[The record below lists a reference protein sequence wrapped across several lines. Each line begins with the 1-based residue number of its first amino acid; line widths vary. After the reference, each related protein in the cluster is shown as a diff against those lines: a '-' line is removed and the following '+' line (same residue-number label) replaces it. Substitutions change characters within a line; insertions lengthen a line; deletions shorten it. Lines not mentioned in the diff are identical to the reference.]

1 MNKKSASTFTTRASG
16 IVLLPLVCLLAVTL
30 SADAFVLPNN
40 AAVTVVSSNRSSRRH
55 FQLFVTSA
63 LAPNSSP
70 DDIVATKK
78 LQLKSQIRKEGGLFA
93 FNTKFGALNP
103 YAVWY
108 GVTSI
113 ALGLFWF
120 VALIGCELLYKVTNG
135 RVDKLKR
142 LPAFFSQIWGESL
155 LKVALVTPEMW
166 ERTSSR
172 LFTKG
177 RFFFDV
183 SVQVS
188 LCRFLSRSHQL
199 MILSSLHRT
208 MYIALQQPSSD
219 VCCQSQFVVGH
230 SVYWTHYW
238 VAKLQVGEQG

>member
-1 MNKKSASTFTTRASG
+1 MLRHHRASRHHRLDTVRRLNPHPLHFHRMHKVLSSMNKKSASTFTTRASG

-155 LKVALVTPEMW
+155 LKVALVTPEMVGKDKLKTFY
-166 ERTSSR
+166 ER
-172 LFTKG
+172 
-177 RFFFDV
+177 
-183 SVQVS
+183 
-188 LCRFLSRSHQL
+188 
-199 MILSSLHRT
+199 
-208 MYIALQQPSSD
+208 
-219 VCCQSQFVVGH
+219 
-230 SVYWTHYW
+230 
-238 VAKLQVGEQG
+238 